1 MVAYLKML
9 EYPLNITKKDLKMA
23 KLIASQYGGPQGEL
37 GAAIRYLNQ
46 RLTMPDDYGRSL
58 LNDIGIEELAHIE
71 MLQTMMMMLM
81 KDATIE
87 EIKAAGLENH
97 YTEHG
102 KDIFPENESGVS
114 FTTDYI
120 SSTGDVIANIVE
132 DMAAEQKARAT
143 YEKLIDLCLH
153 LLTLFQYNH
162 TLPQQSVYPY
172 QEVLDFHVVLMRLME
187 SKQLC
192 FLDQLVPFLNALI
205 LDTYKSY
212 LFCLIDKFKVW
223 TNRSKS
229 FH

>member
-1 MVAYLKML
+1 
-9 EYPLNITKKDLKMA
+9 MA

-102 KDIFPENESGVS
+102 KDIFPEMNLV
-114 FTTDYI
+114 Y
-120 SSTGDVIANIVE
+120 
-132 DMAAEQKARAT
+132 
-143 YEKLIDLCLH
+143 H
-153 LLTLFQYNH
+153 LQPIIYL
-162 TLPQQSVYPY
+162 
-172 QEVLDFHVVLMRLME
+172 
-187 SKQLC
+187 QLEM
-192 FLDQLVPFLNALI
+192 
-205 LDTYKSY
+205 
-212 LFCLIDKFKVW
+212 
-223 TNRSKS
+223 
-229 FH
+229 

>member
-58 LNDIGIEELAHIE
+58 LNDIGIEELA
-71 MLQTMMMMLM
+71 
-81 KDATIE
+81 
-87 EIKAAGLENH
+87 IKAAGLENH

-132 DMAAEQKARAT
+132 DMAAEQKARAI
-143 YEKLIDLCLH
+143 YENLIR
-153 LLTLFQYNH
+153 LTDNE
-162 TLPQQSVYPY
+162 
-172 QEVLDFHVVLMRLME
+172 EVLQPLL
-187 SKQLC
+187 
-192 FLDQLVPFLNALI
+192 FLRQREIVHYQRFKELLEH
-205 LDTYKSY
+205 YKKMGY
-212 LFCLIDKFKVW
+212 
-223 TNRSKS
+223 
-229 FH
+229 

>member
-143 YEKLIDLCLH
+143 YENLLRLIDDPDIREPLKFLRQREIVH
-153 LLTLFQYNH
+153 YQRFGEGLRLT
-162 TLPQQSVYPY
+162 T
-172 QEVLDFHVVLMRLME
+172 DRLN
-187 SKQLC
+187 SKNFYAC
-192 FLDQLVPFLNALI
+192 NPSF
-205 LDTYKSY
+205 
-212 LFCLIDKFKVW
+212 DKVCGKG
-223 TNRSKS
+223 TSCPS
-229 FH
+229 

>member
-132 DMAAEQKARAT
+132 DMAAEQKARKT
-143 YEKLIDLCLH
+143 YDNILRLAKD
-153 LLTLFQYNH
+153 
-162 TLPQQSVYPY
+162 
-172 QEVLDFHVVLMRLME
+172 QEVADPIRFLREREIVHFQRFGEALRLLQEELD
-187 SKQLC
+187 SKNYYAFNPNFDCMQ
-192 FLDQLVPFLNALI
+192 N
-205 LDTYKSY
+205 T
-212 LFCLIDKFKVW
+212 
-223 TNRSKS
+223 TR
-229 FH
+229 

>member
-9 EYPLNITKKDLKMA
+9 EYPLKITKKDLKMA

-102 KDIFPENESGVS
+102 KDIFPENNLNFFRPCIYNLSY
-114 FTTDYI
+114 FLI
-120 SSTGDVIANIVE
+120 
-132 DMAAEQKARAT
+132 
-143 YEKLIDLCLH
+143 LID
-153 LLTLFQYNH
+153 FFYK
-162 TLPQQSVYPY
+162 
-172 QEVLDFHVVLMRLME
+172 
-187 SKQLC
+187 KQ
-192 FLDQLVPFLNALI
+192 
-205 LDTYKSY
+205 
-212 LFCLIDKFKVW
+212 
-223 TNRSKS
+223 
-229 FH
+229 